1 MRCFSCSCGGL
12 NSNLECICCWSKSH
26 KTKQT
31 LSRGY
36 KKEQYN
42 ESQTSIHGVCVG
54 GGDPSLYIHSA
65 LCNSKCELHLQLNH
79 EQRSMRL
86 MATAIIYSI
95 NNAAHT
101 YTTMPFYFG
110 SFVTHST
117 FYHMQP
123 HSGTK

>member
-1 MRCFSCSCGGL
+1 M
-12 NSNLECICCWSKSH
+12 SH
-26 KTKQT
+26 KQA
-31 LSRGY
+31 SM
-36 KKEQYN
+36 
-42 ESQTSIHGVCVG
+42 VCVCGG